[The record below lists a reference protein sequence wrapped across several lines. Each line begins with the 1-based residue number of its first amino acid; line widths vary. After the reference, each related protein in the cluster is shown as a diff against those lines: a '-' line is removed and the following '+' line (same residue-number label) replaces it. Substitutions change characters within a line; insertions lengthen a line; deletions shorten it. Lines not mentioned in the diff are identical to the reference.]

1 MLKKRFITALV
12 GIIIIVPIIWY
23 GEPWF
28 TILLVIC
35 GALGTFEFYR
45 LVNTAK
51 VPPLTYF
58 GIIWTILLIISR
70 NSELRTFVNSYLDTT
85 LLIPLIVT
93 SAIILPLI
101 WLVLRPRESESFA
114 SWVWTIAGIIY
125 IGWLLGYFVSIRGI
139 DSENSEVGRNW
150 VFFTLFTTFASDS
163 TAFFI
168 GRAFGKR
175 RLAPLI
181 SPGKTW
187 EGAIAGVI
195 GAIILSLLFTLP
207 TPLKVNLSWAQ
218 AIALG
223 LVVSVMGQLGDLA
236 KSLFKRNMG
245 AKDSSQLMPGH
256 GGFLDRMDSIVFAG
270 VVVYYFLLLFGG
282 YLFG

>member
-12 GIIIIVPIIWY
+12 GIAVIVPIIWF

-28 TILLVIC
+28 TILVAVC

-45 LVNTAK
+45 LVSTAK

-70 NSELRTFVNSYLDTT
+70 NSALQSFVDSYFDTT
-85 LLIPLIVT
+85 PLIPLILT

-101 WLVLRPRESESFA
+101 WLVLRPRKSESFA

-125 IGWLLGYFVSIRGI
+125 IGWLLGYLVSIRGI
-139 DSENSEVGRNW
+139 DSENSEIGRNW
-150 VFFTLFTTFASDS
+150 VFFALFTTFASDS
-163 TAFFI
+163 SAFFI

-195 GAIILSLLFTLP
+195 GAIIFSLLFTLP
-207 TPLKVNLSWAQ
+207 TPLRINLSWAQ

-256 GGFLDRMDSIVFAG
+256 GGFLDRMDSVVFAC
-270 VVVYYFLLLFGG
+270 VVVYY
-282 YLFG
+282 YLIWVIQ

>member
-1 MLKKRFITALV
+1 MLKKRIITALV
-12 GIIIIVPIIWY
+12 GITIIVPIIWF

-28 TILLVIC
+28 TIMLVVC
-35 GALGTFEFYR
+35 GALGTFEFFR
-45 LVNTAK
+45 LVNAAK
-51 VPPLTYF
+51 VPPLTCF
-58 GIIWTILLIISR
+58 GIIWAVLLIISR
-70 NSELRTFVNSYLDTT
+70 NSALLSLINSYFDTT
-85 LLIPLIVT
+85 LLMPLLLT

-101 WLVLRPRESESFA
+101 WLVLRPRKSETFTG
-114 SWVWTIAGIIY
+114 WVWTIAGILY

-163 TAFFI
+163 TAFFV
-168 GRAFGKR
+168 GRALGKR
-175 RLAPLI
+175 HLAPLI

-187 EGAIAGVI
+187 EGAIGGVI
-195 GAIILSLLFTLP
+195 GAIIVSLLFTLP
-207 TPLKVNLSWAQ
+207 TPLKVNLNWAQ

-236 KSLFKRNMG
+236 KSLFKRNTG

-256 GGFLDRMDSIVFAG
+256 GGFLDRMDSVFFAG
-270 VVVYYFLLLFGG
+270 VVVYYYLLSLGG
-282 YLFG
+282 YMFR